1 MPTSQPGAQIPSLS
15 RPLLS
20 FLSIHDIF
28 DPGHD
33 DMGLDLC
40 NAGAFYQG
48 NIKYIIGILVV
59 IQPMNHC
66 LC

>member
-1 MPTSQPGAQIPSLS
+1 MPDFCLVGIKISYLF
-15 RPLLS
+15 RNYL
-20 FLSIHDIF
+20 HDIF
-28 DPGHD
+28 DTGHD
-33 DMGLDLC
+33 AMGPDLC